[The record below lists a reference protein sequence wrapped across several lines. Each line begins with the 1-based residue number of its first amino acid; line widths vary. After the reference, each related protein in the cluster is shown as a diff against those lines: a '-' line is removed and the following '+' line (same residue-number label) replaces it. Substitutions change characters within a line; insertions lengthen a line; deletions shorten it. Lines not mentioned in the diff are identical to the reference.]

1 MPIEATPAEQLL
13 VAVATKFAAPLMVE
27 LLLGEVTYTPLFE
40 LETVNLTPVVDA
52 PPQ

>member
-1 MPIEATPAEQLL
+1 MDATPAEQLV
-13 VAVATKFAAPLMVE
+13 VAVATKFAVPLIVE

-40 LETVNLTPVVDA
+40 LETVNLTPVVEA